1 MIFNYSLTNI
11 RNIYL
16 QNDLSTLSHTT
27 EACTK
32 RLQGGQTRVP
42 LECFRLLKSLV
53 SKNIHLP
60 KQTTYSKG
68 KIYKAVYFYT
78 FHVGLSLRALL
89 VVFRI
94 LNDNDT
100 RRDRIVF
107 ATLILF
113 LGIFF
118 YVF

>member
-1 MIFNYSLTNI
+1 M
-11 RNIYL
+11 
-16 QNDLSTLSHTT
+16 SHTT
-27 EACTK
+27 KACTK
-32 RLQGGQTRVP
+32 RIQDGQTQVL
-42 LECFRLLKSLV
+42 LEWFRLLKSLV

-60 KQTTYSKG
+60 KLTTYSKG

-100 RRDRIVF
+100 RRDMIVF
-107 ATLILF
+107 ATLIFF